1 MVSVFFI
8 YFKHLENLILSVVQ
22 RFFSFL
28 HNYLHL
34 NGFIQMIYNSLF
46 ISDFNR
52 IMSFGIPSDINIDFI
67 IEIYF

>member
-1 MVSVFFI
+1 
-8 YFKHLENLILSVVQ
+8 
-22 RFFSFL
+22 
-28 HNYLHL
+28 
-34 NGFIQMIYNSLF
+34 MIYNSLF